1 MHQLLEALED
11 QNTAKVVAKLL
22 KMQKEKEELEKREKE
37 EMQAT
42 GAFVELV
49 QAKGLTPLFKSGNIC
64 FYAFSTVFCVRAR
77 FCLPAGLPVSLAAIV
92 FFCQS

>member
-1 MHQLLEALED
+1 MIFPNSLDPSKRPTVHQLVDALED

-42 GAFVELV
+42 GAFVERV
-49 QAKGLTPLFKSGNIC
+49 QAKGLSPLFK
-64 FYAFSTVFCVRAR
+64 
-77 FCLPAGLPVSLAAIV
+77 
-92 FFCQS
+92 